1 MKNVMKSIGLVL
13 LSVALFACSG
23 NSSKPQGEERTSTA
37 IRIDGSEVYGDAG
50 AYFALVPGDYKVNVK
65 DGKVRLKLRLK
76 VLKSIG
82 ENGKIKHSPMLTF
95 LDEDGAQIDISMYGV
110 LSNEDQ
116 FLSFL
121 RSEVGTEREI
131 LFINDY
137 LDGAEC
143 ENLLSKAEG
152 VSIDGLSLS
161 DPVGDLFDEVAKQAE
176 KVDDADIEEAVEAS
190 KAVLEASKSAIDM
203 LNQLDGMMK

>member
-1 MKNVMKSIGLVL
+1 MKNVLKSIGLVL
-13 LSVALFACSG
+13 LSVVLFACSG
-23 NSSKPQGEERTSTA
+23 NSSKPQEEERTSTA
-37 IRIDGSEVYGDAG
+37 IRIDGSEVYGDA
-50 AYFALVPGDYKVNVK
+50 ASYFALVPGDYNVNVK
-65 DGKVRLKLRLK
+65 EGKVRLKLRLK

-82 ENGKIKHSPMLTF
+82 ESGKIKNSPMLTF
-95 LDEDGAQIDISMYGV
+95 LDEDGARIDIRMYGV

-143 ENLLSKAEG
+143 QNLLSKAEG

-161 DPVGDLFDEVAKQAE
+161 DSVDDLFDEVAKQAE
-176 KVDDADIEEAVEAS
+176 QVDDADIEEAVEAS